1 MSNEEKKNSF
11 KGYQEE
17 MVANRL
23 VIITEQI
30 TIYKTNNSRSRKSFT
45 RIRNEISSFL

>member
-1 MSNEEKKNSF
+1 MSNEENKNSF

-30 TIYKTNNSRSRKSFT
+30 TIYKKQRVKFKNIT
-45 RIRNEISSFL
+45 EIY